1 MFDIATD
8 IFRALITGAI
18 FFYLRAMRGKES
30 PRLRKA
36 WIFLI
41 IGFGLLF
48 LGGLLNIADN
58 FPSLGKY
65 IVIGRTRY
73 ADFLEQVIGYV
84 FGLLFLGIGFW
95 RWIPAIIALRVEE
108 IALRKSQEEFM
119 RQVAKLTAE
128 RNKLKTIIEC
138 ELAMP
143 HRKPPPLPSRKRG
156 RAVRRTGENPHLP
169 SENLYRIKRTA
180 FPFFLV
186 FRIFCTDANIF
197 ATLIYYERHV

>member
-1 MFDIATD
+1 MFDIAAD

-18 FFYLRAMRGKES
+18 FFYLRAMRGKEP

-36 WIFLI
+36 WIFFVT
-41 IGFGLLF
+41 GFGLLF

-65 IVIGRTRY
+65 IIIGRTRT

-95 RWIPAIIALRVEE
+95 RWIPAIIALRAEE
-108 IALRKSQEEFM
+108 IALRKSQAELKQRIVE
-119 RQVAKLTAE
+119 LTAE

-138 ELAMP
+138 EL
-143 HRKPPPLPSRKRG
+143 G
-156 RAVRRTGENPHLP
+156 YAVREAAAKPEKG
-169 SENLYRIKRTA
+169 
-180 FPFFLV
+180 
-186 FRIFCTDANIF
+186 
-197 ATLIYYERHV
+197 

>member
-18 FFYLRAMRGKES
+18 FFYLRSMRGKES
-30 PRLRKA
+30 PRIRKA
-36 WIFLI
+36 WVFLV

-48 LGGLLNIADN
+48 LGGLLNVADN

-65 IVIGRTRY
+65 IVIGRTRT

-95 RWIPAIIALRVEE
+95 HWTPAIIALRAEE
-108 IALRKSQEEFM
+108 IALRKSQVDLM
-119 RQVAKLTAE
+119 RQVAELTAE

-138 ELAMP
+138 ELGYAA
-143 HRKPPPLPSRKRG
+143 RE
-156 RAVRRTGENPHLP
+156 AAATGEP
-169 SENLYRIKRTA
+169 EA
-180 FPFFLV
+180 G
-186 FRIFCTDANIF
+186 
-197 ATLIYYERHV
+197 